1 MKVELHT
8 SPVAEA
14 FLSSNE
20 CPFCYLEK
28 DAEHRAIRFF
38 AGPSASYMEPGI
50 RGLTNRLG
58 FCNGHM
64 KKLYDY
70 GNVLGTALML
80 QSHMEDI
87 LLDLEEISKQP
98 DKATK
103 TGFFQKK
110 SIEKQGAS
118 VHLQQRIES
127 CAICNQIEESMD
139 RHYKVFFSLLAE
151 PEFRRYVEESKGFCL
166 GHFARLLQEA
176 DQHLPQKHSQWFYS
190 TVHEVMQRNMLR
202 VKKDLDLLIAK
213 HDYRNS
219 ALDWGNAR
227 DSVPRAMQ
235 KLAGVN
241 PTDAPFKKD

>member
-14 FLSSNE
+14 FLSSDE

-28 DAEHRAIRFF
+28 DAERRAIRFF

-58 FCNGHM
+58 FCSGHM

-98 DKATK
+98 DKAEK

-110 SIEKQGAS
+110 STGKQGAS

-235 KLAGVN
+235 KLAGGN

>member
-14 FLSSNE
+14 FLSSDE

-28 DAEHRAIRFF
+28 DAERRAIRFF

-58 FCNGHM
+58 FCSGHM

-98 DKATK
+98 DKAEK

-110 SIEKQGAS
+110 STGKQGAS

>member
-8 SPVAEA
+8 SPVTEA
-14 FLSSNE
+14 FLSQDE
-20 CPFCYLEK
+20 CPFCRLEK
-28 DAEHRAIRFF
+28 EAQQRAIRFF

-58 FCNGHM
+58 FCSDHM

-87 LLDLEEISKQP
+87 LLDLAERSKQP
-98 DKATK
+98 EKAEK

-110 SIEKQGAS
+110 STGKQGAS

>member
-14 FLSSNE
+14 FLSSDE

-28 DAEHRAIRFF
+28 DAERRAIRFF
-38 AGPSASYMEPGI
+38 AGPSASYLDPGI

-58 FCNGHM
+58 FCSGHM

-98 DKATK
+98 DKAEK

-110 SIEKQGAS
+110 STGKQGAS

-235 KLAGVN
+235 KLAGGN

>member
-14 FLSSNE
+14 FLSSDE

-28 DAEHRAIRFF
+28 DAERRAIRFF

-58 FCNGHM
+58 FCSGHM

-87 LLDLEEISKQP
+87 LLDLAERSKQP
-98 DKATK
+98 EKAEK

-110 SIEKQGAS
+110 TPKSRVQPSICGIGRKAAPS
-118 VHLQQRIES
+118 
-127 CAICNQIEESMD
+127 AI
-139 RHYKVFFSLLAE
+139 R
-151 PEFRRYVEESKGFCL
+151 
-166 GHFARLLQEA
+166 
-176 DQHLPQKHSQWFYS
+176 
-190 TVHEVMQRNMLR
+190 
-202 VKKDLDLLIAK
+202 
-213 HDYRNS
+213 
-219 ALDWGNAR
+219 
-227 DSVPRAMQ
+227 
-235 KLAGVN
+235 
-241 PTDAPFKKD
+241 